1 MPTLIRM
8 KVKITLPHKENHMC
22 AEKNHYMIVTEADQ
36 LLCPTCYEENFTE
49 TELSTHCLTTI
60 PHGKC
65 DHCGVEIQ
73 KPTNKDTP

>member
-1 MPTLIRM
+1 
-8 KVKITLPHKENHMC
+8 MC
-22 AEKNHYMIVTEADQ
+22 EEKNHLYMIVTEADQ
-36 LLCPTCYEENFTE
+36 LLCPTCYEENFAE

-73 KPTNKDTP
+73 KPEKK